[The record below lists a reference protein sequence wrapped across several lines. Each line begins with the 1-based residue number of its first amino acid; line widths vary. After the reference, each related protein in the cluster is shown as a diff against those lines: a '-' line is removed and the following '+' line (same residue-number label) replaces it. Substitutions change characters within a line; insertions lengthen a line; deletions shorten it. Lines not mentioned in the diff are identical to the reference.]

1 MLARLRPL
9 HLWIVVAGLI
19 GYALAGL
26 LLRRSDPQFDSG
38 RYMNL
43 FAGVMATVLYSV
55 GAILSWRISRDH
67 RPQSAMRIAWVLMM
81 SSSVAAAV
89 RFAFESAAIHARWNN
104 PVEHALLG
112 LRQIPIV
119 LSLVLLA
126 ASLAVMWFSFT
137 SVGLGIKLRGADILI
152 MGLIVLLVPPIVGAR
167 RQMADAQAAFEFV
180 RYLQFLSPLLLAVPA
195 ALAIVLYRIS
205 REMGGGQYAK
215 VLRCLVA
222 FLLIRLVALMVGT
235 VPALDWLPLRI
246 TMEALYTSVSAI
258 FVLALVYRCEMR
270 RSASEMVRRYEK
282 DPAAELASL
291 SAELKRFIR

>member
-19 GYALAGL
+19 GYALVGL
-26 LLRRSDPQFDSG
+26 LLRRSDPQFDPG

-43 FAGVMATVLYSV
+43 FGGVAVTLLYSV

-67 RPQSAMRIAWVLMM
+67 RPQSAMRIAWLLMM
-81 SSSVAAAV
+81 ASSVAAAA
-89 RFAFESAAIHARWNN
+89 RFGYEAAGILAGWNN
-104 PVEHALLG
+104 PLAHALLG

-119 LSLVLLA
+119 VSLVLLA

-137 SVGLGIKLRGADILI
+137 SIGLGIKLRAADILI
-152 MGLIVLLVPPIVGAR
+152 MVLIVLLVPPTIWAR
-167 RQMADAQAAFEFV
+167 RQMADAQAALEFV
-180 RYLQFLSPLLLAVPA
+180 RYLQFLSPLLLAIPA
-195 ALAIVLYRIS
+195 ALAVVLYRIS

-246 TMEALYTSVSAI
+246 VMEAVSMSVSAI

-270 RSASEMVRRYEK
+270 RSASEMVLRYES

-291 SAELKRFIR
+291 SEELKKLVR